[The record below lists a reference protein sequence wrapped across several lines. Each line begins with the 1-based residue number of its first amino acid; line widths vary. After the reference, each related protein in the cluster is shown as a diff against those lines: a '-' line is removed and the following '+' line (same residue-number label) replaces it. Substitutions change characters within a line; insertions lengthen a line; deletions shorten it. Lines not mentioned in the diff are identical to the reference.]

1 MILLSTRMCIIC
13 CSEFIRGY
21 YAGQKTTATSL
32 AEKFKLN
39 IRTLNPALNK
49 LTRAKILRSQVG
61 GVDRGYI
68 LTRDPHDISIYDII
82 IASQGVNYMK
92 TCNVAL
98 KGATCALPD
107 CNDCILF
114 KTSKMITDQISEE
127 YKKISIYDLYHNQE
141 GLSTEGLQIFK

>member
-1 MILLSTRMCIIC
+1 MCIIS
-13 CSEFIRGY
+13 CSEFIKGY

-49 LTRAKILRSQVG
+49 LTRAGILRSQVG

-68 LTRDPHDISIYDII
+68 LTRDPREISIYDII

-92 TCNVAL
+92 TCDVAL
-98 KGATCALPD
+98 KGASCALPD
-107 CNDCILF
+107 CNDCVLF
-114 KTSKMITDQISEE
+114 KTSKKITDRISEE
-127 YKKISIYDLYHNQE
+127 YKKISIYDLYHNHDELIEAQKE
-141 GLSTEGLQIFK
+141 FL